1 MKKIFPPWTFA
12 VLALALALSVS
23 HSANAQRL
31 ESDAISAADS
41 AALHARQAEITAAA
55 RIYGYD
61 IEEANWSYQ
70 QAVCSPMPETILLR
84 YIHKFP
90 DGTESLFVAAVPRSA
105 GRVRI
110 VPVLYRNATPFV
122 PAPKNPRNFALFNDL
137 LPQVIAHGG
146 TARNDNWLRLG
157 VCYAE
162 LTGGSASVPTGSGG
176 ELAIAGEP
184 QATIHQDVQDHTTR
198 VTFAGSEGARGYTI
212 WSVSFNK
219 KGRVIAAGSE
229 DHSVYVA
236 KATPLVQP
244 AATASMP
251 EVNRAEEIPAESKE
265 PSAASA
271 PSPVNPA
278 RAGLN
283 PESASA
289 LPAVNSASASEQTS
303 KPGWRVMP
311 HPPEPVWKTMA
322 PPSAPPVKVVAE
334 PANASDNSAP
344 QDQSP
349 Q

>member
-1 MKKIFPPWTFA
+1 PPWTFA
-12 VLALALALSVS
+12 VLALALALSIS

-31 ESDAISAADS
+31 APDAISVADS
-41 AALHARQAEITAAA
+41 AALHARQGEIAATA

-61 IEEANWSYQ
+61 LEEGNWSYQ

-84 YIHKFP
+84 YIHKFS
-90 DGTESLFVAAVPRSA
+90 DGTESLFMAAVPRGA

-122 PAPKNPRNFALFNDL
+122 PAPKNPRNFALFHDL
-137 LPQVIAHGG
+137 VPQAIAPSG
-146 TARNDNWLRLG
+146 TARNDNWLQLG
-157 VCYAE
+157 ACYAE
-162 LTGGSASVPTGSGG
+162 LTGGSASVPSGSGG

-219 KGRVIAAGSE
+219 NGRVIAAGSE

-236 KATPLVQP
+236 KATPQVQP
-244 AATASMP
+244 AVAASMP
-251 EVNRAEEIPAESKE
+251 EANRAEEIPEESKE

-278 RAGLN
+278 RASVN
-283 PESASA
+283 PASASA
-289 LPAVNSASASEQTS
+289 LPAVNSASASEQS
-303 KPGWRVMP
+303 SRPGWKVMP
-311 HPPEPVWKTMA
+311 HPAEPVWKTMA
-322 PPSAPPVKVVAE
+322 PAPTPPEKVVPE
-334 PANASDNSAP
+334 PANASDNPAP
-344 QDQSP
+344 EDQSP